1 MIKTLIKEVKEY
13 KKASFLAPI
22 FISLEVVCEVAIPF
36 MMAKIID
43 LGVEM
48 KDMKAIIFY
57 GFMMMVFSF
66 IALYGGK
73 KSGEYA
79 AYASSGFAKN
89 LRAAMFRKIQDFSFE
104 NIDKFSTAGL
114 VTRMTTDVSN
124 VQNSYQM
131 ILRICFRA
139 PLMLICAMFMAFQI
153 HSELA
158 MIFIGAIIF
167 LAIVLFSII
176 KITMKI
182 FDVAFEKYDRLNES
196 VEENIKGIRTVKAFV
211 REKYETSKFHK
222 ASKDIYNIFTKA
234 ESYLVFNSPV
244 MQLTMYSCLILLSW
258 LGAKLVVAGGLTTG
272 GLMSLFTYTTNILM
286 SLMMISMIFVMMSM
300 SIASGRR
307 IAEVLNE
314 KPTII
319 NGTNPSYKVNDGS
332 IVFDH
337 VYFKYKESEE
347 DYNLTDINLKIKSGM
362 TVGIIGGT
370 GSAKSTLISLISRLY
385 DVNKGKVMVGGK
397 DVRDYDLKTLRDNV
411 SVVLQNNVLFSG
423 TIADN
428 LRWGDENASL
438 EEIKRVCHLACADE
452 FIDKF
457 EDGYDTHIEQG
468 GTNVSGGQRQ
478 RLCIARALLNKPKI
492 LILDDSTSAVDT
504 RTDALIRKAF
514 REEIPDTTKIIIAQ
528 RISSVEDA
536 DMIIVLDDGKIDGI
550 GTNDELIKNNTI
562 YRDIV
567 NVQKKG
573 GKLGE

>member
-1 MIKTLIKEVKEY
+1 MIKTLIKEVNEY

-222 ASKDIYNIFTKA
+222 ASKDIYDIFTKA

-478 RLCIARALLNKPKI
+478 RLCIARALLKKPKI

>member
-167 LAIVLFSII
+167 LAIVLFGII

-222 ASKDIYNIFTKA
+222 ASKDIYDIFTKA

-478 RLCIARALLNKPKI
+478 RLCIARALLKKPKI

>member
-167 LAIVLFSII
+167 LAIVLFGII

-222 ASKDIYNIFTKA
+222 ASKDIYDIFTKA
-234 ESYLVFNSPV
+234 ESFLVFNSPV

-478 RLCIARALLNKPKI
+478 RLCIARALLKKPKI

>member
-22 FISLEVVCEVAIPF
+22 FISLEVVCEGAIPF

-222 ASKDIYNIFTKA
+222 ASKDIYDIFTKA

-478 RLCIARALLNKPKI
+478 RLCIARALLKKPKI

>member
-222 ASKDIYNIFTKA
+222 ASKDIYDIFTKA
-234 ESYLVFNSPV
+234 ESFLVFNSPV

-428 LRWGDENASL
+428 LRWGDENASP

-478 RLCIARALLNKPKI
+478 RLCIARALLKKPKI

>member
-167 LAIVLFSII
+167 LAIVLFIII

-222 ASKDIYNIFTKA
+222 ASKDIYDIFTKA

-258 LGAKLVVAGGLTTG
+258 LGAKLVVAGSLTTG

-428 LRWGDENASL
+428 LRWGDENASD

-452 FIDKF
+452 FIDSF
-457 EDGYDTHIEQG
+457 PDGYDTYIEQG
-468 GTNVSGGQRQ
+468 GSNVSGGQKQ
-478 RLCIARALLNKPKI
+478 RLCIARALISKPKI
-492 LILDDSTSAVDT
+492 LILDDSTSAVDMK
-504 RTDALIRKAF
+504 TDALIRKAF

-528 RISSVEDA
+528 RISSIEDA
-536 DMIIVLDDGKIDGI
+536 DMIVVMKEGKIIDSGSH
-550 GTNDELIKNNTI
+550 EQLLKSSEAYREI
-562 YRDIV
+562 YES
-567 NVQKKG
+567 QTKG
-573 GKLGE
+573 GIIHE

>member
-139 PLMLICAMFMAFQI
+139 PIMLICAMFMAFQI

-222 ASKDIYNIFTKA
+222 ASKDIYDIFTKA

-478 RLCIARALLNKPKI
+478 RLCIARALLKKPKI

>member
-1 MIKTLIKEVKEY
+1 
-13 KKASFLAPI
+13 
-22 FISLEVVCEVAIPF
+22 
-36 MMAKIID
+36 MAKIID

-222 ASKDIYNIFTKA
+222 ASKDIYDIFTKA

-478 RLCIARALLNKPKI
+478 RLCIARALLKKPKI

>member
-153 HSELA
+153 RSELA

-167 LAIVLFSII
+167 LAIVLFGII

-222 ASKDIYNIFTKA
+222 ASKDIYDIFTKA

-478 RLCIARALLNKPKI
+478 RLCIARALLKKPKI

>member
-222 ASKDIYNIFTKA
+222 ASKDIYDIFTKA

-258 LGAKLVVAGGLTTG
+258 LGAKLVVAGDLTTG

-478 RLCIARALLNKPKI
+478 RLCIARALLKKPKI

>member
-89 LRAAMFRKIQDFSFE
+89 LRVAMFRKIQDFSFE

-478 RLCIARALLNKPKI
+478 RLCIARALLKKPKI

>member
-332 IVFDH
+332 IVFDR

-478 RLCIARALLNKPKI
+478 RLCIARALLKKPKI

>member
-222 ASKDIYNIFTKA
+222 ASKDIYDIFTKA

-337 VYFKYKESEE
+337 VYFKYKECEE

-478 RLCIARALLNKPKI
+478 RLCIARALLKKPKI

>member
-176 KITMKI
+176 KITMNI

-222 ASKDIYNIFTKA
+222 ASKDIYDIFTKA

-478 RLCIARALLNKPKI
+478 RLCIARALLKKPKI

>member
-167 LAIVLFSII
+167 LAIVLFIII

-222 ASKDIYNIFTKA
+222 ASKDIYDIFTKA
-234 ESYLVFNSPV
+234 ESFLVFNSPV

-478 RLCIARALLNKPKI
+478 RLCIARALLKKPKI

-528 RISSVEDA
+528 RISSVEDV

>member
-196 VEENIKGIRTVKAFV
+196 VEENIKDIRTVKAFV

-222 ASKDIYNIFTKA
+222 ASKDIYDIFTKA

-478 RLCIARALLNKPKI
+478 RLCIARALLKKPKI

>member
-222 ASKDIYNIFTKA
+222 ASKDIYDIFTKA
-234 ESYLVFNSPV
+234 ESFLVFNSPV

-258 LGAKLVVAGGLTTG
+258 LGAKLVVAGSLTTG

-478 RLCIARALLNKPKI
+478 RLCIARALLKKPKI

>member
-222 ASKDIYNIFTKA
+222 ASKDIYDIFTKA

-478 RLCIARALLNKPKI
+478 RLCIARALLKKPKI

-514 REEIPDTTKIIIAQ
+514 REKIPDTTKIIIAQ

>member
-222 ASKDIYNIFTKA
+222 ASKDIYDIFTKA

-370 GSAKSTLISLISRLY
+370 GSAKSTLISLILRLY

-468 GTNVSGGQRQ
+468 GTNVSG
-478 RLCIARALLNKPKI
+478 LCIARALLKKPKI

>member
-89 LRAAMFRKIQDFSFE
+89 LRVAMFRKIQDFSFE

-176 KITMKI
+176 KITMKV

-478 RLCIARALLNKPKI
+478 RLCIARALLKKPKI

>member
-222 ASKDIYNIFTKA
+222 ASKDIYDIFTKA

-258 LGAKLVVAGGLTTG
+258 LGAKLIVAGGLTTG

-478 RLCIARALLNKPKI
+478 RLCIARALLKKPKI

>member
-167 LAIVLFSII
+167 LAIVLFIII

-222 ASKDIYNIFTKA
+222 ASKDIYDIFTKA

-478 RLCIARALLNKPKI
+478 RLCIARALLKKPKI

>member
-176 KITMKI
+176 KITMKV

-222 ASKDIYNIFTKA
+222 ASKDIYDIFTKA

-478 RLCIARALLNKPKI
+478 RLCIARALLKKPKI

>member
-89 LRAAMFRKIQDFSFE
+89 LRVAMFRKIQDFSFE

-176 KITMKI
+176 KITMKV

-222 ASKDIYNIFTKA
+222 ASKDIYDIFTKA

-478 RLCIARALLNKPKI
+478 RLCIARALLKKPKI